1 MEPEPGNT
9 GGGIAIIAKV
19 SKTRVLTEVA
29 VMVALAYVLNL
40 IKIFHLPQGGSVTLG
55 SMIPILLIAFR
66 HGLSMGASAGVVF
79 GLVQLAFEGY
89 IYHPVQVLLDYPIAF
104 CVLGLA
110 ALFKKQPIL
119 GVVVGMAGRFLAHFI
134 SGFVF
139 FGIYA
144 PPGWNPIVYS
154 AVYNGSYIIPE
165 MIISIIFIYLLI
177 QRDVFRLNL

>member
-1 MEPEPGNT
+1 MSET
-9 GGGIAIIAKV
+9 I
-19 SKTRVLTEVA
+19 SRTRVLAEVA
-29 VMVALAYVLNL
+29 VMVALAYVLNM

-66 HGLSMGASAGVVF
+66 HGLSMGASTGVVF

-89 IYHPVQVLLDYPIAF
+89 IFHPVQVLLDYPIAF
-104 CVLGLA
+104 GVLSLA
-110 ALFKKQPIL
+110 ALFKKQPMF
-119 GVVVGMAGRFLAHFI
+119 GVVVGLAGRFLAHFI

-144 PPGWNPIVYS
+144 PEGWSPIVYS

-165 MIISIIFIYLLI
+165 MIISMIFIYLLI
-177 QRDVFRLNL
+177 QRDVFKLNL